1 MVKRL
6 RFIFILFIF
15 VLIVIGAYDT
25 LKFFG
30 LDLNNKTF
38 INYVINDFNYIN
50 SNNKLIEKDKF
61 KIDNIINYEYKNL
74 KFNKKDN
81 TITEKTEPVN
91 KETEI
96 KKEPIVYIYNTH
108 QQEKYK
114 MNKNEPYNIT
124 PTVLTTSY
132 MLEEQLLKYGIVSVV
147 EESSVSNVL
156 NKNKWNYA
164 SSYRVTRTF
173 LENAKKKYPTLK
185 FYIDV
190 HRDSVK
196 RSITTKTFDDK
207 DYARVMFL
215 IGLENKNYKEN
226 LKLTSQINDD
236 LEKKYPGLSRGIYKK
251 KGPGVNGV
259 YNQDFSSNAILIEF
273 GGNDNTIDE
282 VYNTVIIISEILSKY
297 IGESYEKQ

>member
-50 SNNKLIEKDKF
+50 SNNKLIEKDKL